1 MFSAQRTVDKG
12 SANDRAVGGAVVV
25 DYLPVRA
32 VRLQVVRNGDH
43 VADRRRRT
51 NILQRVTSV
60 LRAQVAILLE
70 PLVCLVHAVI
80 ESLHILRLQKRV
92 RRVDTE
98 VLDQAVVVDRRVL
111 LLGVEARDDPGP
123 DTL

>member
-1 MFSAQRTVDKG
+1 MLSAQRTVDKG

-25 DYLPVRA
+25 DLLP

-43 VADRRRRT
+43 VADRRHRT

-98 VLDQAVVVDRRVL
+98 VLYQAVVVDRRVL